1 MRYTLT
7 DSANGNVQLIKELA
21 YIESYIELF
30 RMRFAPFSYVDF
42 KVDGVTKQDEITPLI
57 LIPFVENAFKH
68 GVINEPKQPVRIN
81 LNVQGNR
88 LIFEVSNK
96 INYAQKD
103 YSSGIGL
110 VNIHRRL
117 DLIYPEK
124 HTLALNEDDY
134 YFTVS
139 LKIEGND

>member
-1 MRYTLT
+1 
-7 DSANGNVQLIKELA
+7 
-21 YIESYIELF
+21 
-30 RMRFAPFSYVDF
+30 MRFEPSFYVDF
-42 KVDGVTKQDEITPLI
+42 KVDGVTKLDEITPLL

-68 GVINEPKQPVRIN
+68 GVVNEPKQPVRIN

-117 DLIYPEK
+117 DLIYPNQHELLIANDGSTYTT
-124 HTLALNEDDY
+124 TLTITL
-134 YFTVS
+134 
-139 LKIEGND
+139 